1 MQPSLIALFKQFPGP
16 RLWPVW
22 IVLGFWRLLSWL
34 PLPVM
39 YWLGVVGGEIV
50 YHMHGSR
57 RSATLR
63 NLAACFPERK
73 KAEIRALAKEH
84 FRILMF
90 AVLILGVGWWSS
102 KSRLN
107 RLTRFRNREVFER
120 ARSRGENIILLAPHF
135 VGLEYGGIY
144 LSTVAP
150 SVSMYKRNKHPL
162 VDALIKRYRS
172 RFGLIQYT
180 HKEPLKP
187 MITALRR
194 GCQFY
199 YLPDQDPG
207 RNRSV
212 FAPFYSIQA
221 ATFAT
226 LGRIARLGNATVIP
240 CATRLLPGGR
250 GFEIIFGQP
259 LENYPCGDQ
268 VVDATTM
275 NRAIEAL
282 IEYAPEQYFWS
293 HKRFK
298 TRPEG
303 EPKFYQ

>member
-1 MQPSLIALFKQFPGP
+1 MQPSLTALLKQFPGP
-16 RLWPVW
+16 RFWPVW
-22 IVLGFWRLLSWL
+22 IMLGGLRLLSWL
-34 PLPVM
+34 PLPVV
-39 YWLGVVGGEIV
+39 YWLGVAGGEIA
-50 YHMHGSR
+50 YRLHRPR
-57 RSATLR
+57 RRITQR
-63 NLAACFPERK
+63 NLAACFPERG
-73 KAEIRALAKEH
+73 KAEIRTLARGH
-84 FRILMF
+84 FRILVV
-90 AVLILGVGWWSS
+90 AVLAAGVGWWGG

-107 RLTRFRNREVFER
+107 RLTRFRNREVFAR

-144 LSTVAP
+144 LSAVAP
-150 SVSMYKRNKHPL
+150 TVSIYQRNKNPL
-162 VDALIKRYRS
+162 MDALIKRYRS
-172 RFGLIQYT
+172 RFGIIQYAR
-180 HKEPLKP
+180 KAPLKS

-207 RNRSV
+207 RNHGV
-212 FAPFYSIQA
+212 FAPFYSIQT

-226 LGRIARLGNATVIP
+226 LGRIARIGNATVIP
-240 CATRLLPGGR
+240 CATRLLSGGR

-259 LENYPCGDQ
+259 LANYPCGDQ

-282 IEYAPEQYFWS
+282 IEHAPEQYFWS
-293 HKRFK
+293 HRRFK

-303 EPKFYQ
+303 EPRFYR